1 MKVQWDGHDMV
12 TWDQAHA
19 QAAGALQQDW
29 AYGSTRVAMGSSVLR
44 AVVHADGAPVA
55 MAQFIVRR
63 FGRWAGFALCSRGPI
78 WLQNLRGADKAQ
90 AYKAIGQSIPLP
102 GLRFF
107 MITPDEPLSPELG
120 LPHLRRIMTGYA
132 TVMLDISKPM
142 EELRANLDK
151 RWRHRLGGAEKSELS
166 IHRMGTNPGQ
176 YRWLLDAEMEQRVR
190 RGLQGYPDIW
200 FERYAE
206 SRKQP
211 SKNILSLRADVGRD
225 RVAAMMFV
233 LHGEAATY
241 QVGWTSDA
249 GRDLH
254 AHHLILWKGIE
265 ELKERS
271 IRQLDLGGVNTGR
284 SAGIARFKM
293 ATGGVVKVLAGSYL
307 L

>member
-1 MKVQWDGHDMV
+1 MKLQWEGHDMT

-29 AYGSTRVAMGSSVLR
+29 AYGSSRVAMGSSVLR
-44 AVVHADGAPVA
+44 AVVHADGLPVA

-78 WLQNLRGADKAQ
+78 WLQALSSSDKARAYQ
-90 AYKAIGQSIPLP
+90 AMRQSIPLP
-102 GLRFF
+102 GLRFL
-107 MITPDEPLSPELG
+107 MITPDEVLSPELG

-132 TVMLDISKPM
+132 SVMLDISLPLDT
-142 EELRANLDK
+142 LRANLDK
-151 RWRHRLGGAEKSELS
+151 RWRHRLGGAEKSELA

-176 YRWLLDAEMEQRVR
+176 YRWLLDAEMQQRVD

-211 SKNILSLRADVGRD
+211 SKNILSMRADVGRD
-225 RVAAMMFV
+225 RVAAMMFL

-254 AHHLILWKGIE
+254 AHNLILWKGIE
-265 ELKERS
+265 ELKERG